1 MYRRMRQSLCVLV
14 LSLVMAGPALAQ
26 TRVPDKKMV
35 AIGLSFGAALPA
47 DTVLEDG
54 MFFAVSGEGYLTP
67 RVSVK
72 GQFGGA
78 FFDVTGNGLDGKVHP
93 WHVTGS
99 LVYNWEHGK
108 WHPYAGGGIG
118 VYRYRFGEGD
128 DRPSDTKVGA
138 NLGGGIEYFFSRTDT
153 ITGDVTIHIVP
164 GTADSF
170 IFGYKPR
177 YWTLSG
183 GYKKYF

>member
-1 MYRRMRQSLCVLV
+1 MYRPIRMSLCVLAV
-14 LSLVMAGPALAQ
+14 SLLMASPAVAQ
-26 TRVPDKKMV
+26 KRVPDKNMF
-35 AIGLSFGAALPA
+35 AIGLNLGVALPA

-54 MFFAVSGEGYLTP
+54 LFVAVSGEGYLTP
-67 RVSVK
+67 RISVK

-93 WHVTGS
+93 WHFTGAV
-99 LVYNWEHGK
+99 VYNWEHGK
-108 WHPYAGGGIG
+108 WHPYADAGIG
-118 VYRYRFGEGD
+118 VYKYRFGEGSN
-128 DRPSDTKVGA
+128 RPSDTKFGG

-153 ITGDVTIHIVP
+153 LTGDVTVHIVP

-170 IFGYKPR
+170 IFAYKPR